1 MSCFRSVHGTVQT
14 SVLWVPC
21 VLLDVA
27 GLLVLVAGLRVVF
40 VAGLC
45 VVLIGLG
52 AIVDI
57 WREESDGVARRG
69 VLRATDGSGAS
80 PELILGMVGS
90 VLGAI
95 CSSFAATGFKRGLE
109 QAEYQPN
116 SDIVSQRGV
125 W

>member
-1 MSCFRSVHGTVQT
+1 M
-14 SVLWVPC
+14 LWVPC

-27 GLLVLVAGLRVVF
+27 GLLVLVAGLRVVFVAGLRVVF